1 MDQLQPST
9 NSDKLSAAGYSSGEL
24 FWDTAEARAPR
35 WVLLLDGPPGVARR
49 RLDPQDPST
58 TQAASASQLREL
70 IRRAFHEDTGHW
82 PVSVTL
88 AVVRYKQRFRFQVV
102 TYQPMIL
109 VSYKLCNI

>member
-1 MDQLQPST
+1 M
-9 NSDKLSAAGYSSGEL
+9 AGYSSGEL

-49 RLDPQDPST
+49 LDPQERST
-58 TQAASASQLREL
+58 PQGASPSQLREL

-88 AVVRYKQRFRFQVV
+88 TAVEYKQRFRLQVV
-102 TYQPMIL
+102 T
-109 VSYKLCNI
+109 S